1 MLRPKVLQPYRSTL
15 LLSVPGGFVHKN
27 RASLTD
33 LQHIAVNLNYPH
45 DFDELIPITYMH
57 NPLQLISVIYNV
69 FNSIGL
75 KFSFLCF
82 LIFALCLK
90 VSCLEYIW
98 NNNNNKKLTVRLF
111 SFSSLILSNHSTLS
125 TLWAIVVILLEN
137 NMYINF
143 SFFTDMLL

>member
-33 LQHIAVNLNYPH
+33 LQHIAVYLNYPH
-45 DFDELIPITYMH
+45 DFDELIPVTYMH

-69 FNSIGL
+69 FNRIGL

-98 NNNNNKKLTVRLF
+98 NNNNKKLTVRLF